1 VKPGLRSDDRS
12 VSDNLKSSLS
22 NYLEVELVL
31 LVDIY
36 NELESNDF
44 KILNLLD
51 RLLSKYEYV
60 PIEVIENKVKIPPK
74 ELHRRLSKLNKLKV
88 IKRSLAPFHGY
99 RLTYLGLDCLAV
111 RDLVRRGVIAYLGT
125 MVGMGKESEIYIAKD
140 SEGNVIAV
148 KFYKIGRVSF
158 QKVVRVRS
166 YLTDE
171 PNWMIRSKVA
181 AEREFKALK
190 ELMNYS
196 KYVPKVYGWSRHAV
210 VTEYIEGTELYRYA
224 EAKDPLSMLRKILST
239 LRDAYVKV
247 GIVHGDLSEYNVMVK
262 IESED
267 PYIIDWPQYVYR
279 DDPEHERYLRRDVEY
294 IIKFFKRKYRVEIDV
309 STALSYVKGEINE
322 V

>member
-1 VKPGLRSDDRS
+1 MT
-12 VSDNLKSSLS
+12 
-22 NYLEVELVL
+22 L
-31 LVDIY
+31 LVDVY

-44 KILNLLD
+44 KILSLLE

-60 PIEVIENKVKIPPK
+60 PLEVIESRVKLPPK
-74 ELHRRLSKLNKLKV
+74 EVHRRLSKLNKLKV

-99 RLTYLGLDCLAV
+99 RLTYLGLDCLAI

-158 QKVVRVRS
+158 QKVARVRS
-166 YLTDE
+166 YLVDE

-190 ELMNYS
+190 DLMKYA
-196 KYVPKVYGWSRHAV
+196 KYVPKVYAWSKHAV
-210 VTEYIEGTELYRYA
+210 VTEYIEGVELYRYA
-224 EAKDPLSMLRKILST
+224 EANDPLSVLEKILIT
-239 LRDAYVKV
+239 LREAYERV
-247 GIVHGDLSEYNVMVK
+247 GIVHGDLSEYNILVK
-262 IESED
+262 IENEE

-279 DDPEHERYLRRDVEY
+279 DDPVHERYLRRDIEY
-294 IIKFFKRKYRVEIDV
+294 IIKFFKRKYRVNIDV
-309 STALSYVKGEINE
+309 SKALSFVKGEINE
-322 V
+322 I

>member
-1 VKPGLRSDDRS
+1 MT
-12 VSDNLKSSLS
+12 
-22 NYLEVELVL
+22 L
-31 LVDIY
+31 LVDVY

-44 KILNLLD
+44 KILSLLE

-60 PIEVIENKVKIPPK
+60 PLEVIESRVKLPPK
-74 ELHRRLSKLNKLKV
+74 EVHRRLSKLNKLKV

-99 RLTYLGLDCLAV
+99 RLTYLGLDCLAI

-158 QKVVRVRS
+158 QKVARVRS
-166 YLTDE
+166 YLVDE

-190 ELMNYS
+190 DLMKYA
-196 KYVPKVYGWSRHAV
+196 KYVPKVYAWSKHAV
-210 VTEYIEGTELYRYA
+210 VTEYIEGVELYRYA
-224 EAKDPLSMLRKILST
+224 EANDPLSVLEKILIT
-239 LRDAYVKV
+239 LREAYEKV
-247 GIVHGDLSEYNVMVK
+247 GIVHGDLSEYNILVK
-262 IESED
+262 IENEE

-279 DDPEHERYLRRDVEY
+279 DDPVHERYLRRDIEY
-294 IIKFFKRKYRVEIDV
+294 IIKFFKRKYRVNIDV
-309 STALSYVKGEINE
+309 SKALSFVKGEINE
-322 V
+322 I

>member
-1 VKPGLRSDDRS
+1 MT
-12 VSDNLKSSLS
+12 
-22 NYLEVELVL
+22 L
-31 LVDIY
+31 LVDVY

-44 KILNLLD
+44 KILSLLE

-60 PIEVIENKVKIPPK
+60 PLEVIESRVKLPPK
-74 ELHRRLSKLNKLKV
+74 EVHRRLSKLNKLKV

-99 RLTYLGLDCLAV
+99 RLTYLGLDCLAI

-158 QKVVRVRS
+158 QKVARVRS
-166 YLTDE
+166 YLVDE

-190 ELMNYS
+190 DLMKYA
-196 KYVPKVYGWSRHAV
+196 KYVPKVYAWSKHAV
-210 VTEYIEGTELYRYA
+210 VTEYIEGIELYRYA
-224 EAKDPLSMLRKILST
+224 EAKDPLSMLEKILIT
-239 LRDAYVKV
+239 LREAYEKV
-247 GIVHGDLSEYNVMVK
+247 GIVHGDLSEYNILVK
-262 IESED
+262 IENEE

-279 DDPEHERYLRRDVEY
+279 DDPVHERYLRRDIEY
-294 IIKFFKRKYRVEIDV
+294 IIKFFKRKYRVDIDV
-309 STALSYVKGEINE
+309 SKALSFVKGEINE
-322 V
+322 I